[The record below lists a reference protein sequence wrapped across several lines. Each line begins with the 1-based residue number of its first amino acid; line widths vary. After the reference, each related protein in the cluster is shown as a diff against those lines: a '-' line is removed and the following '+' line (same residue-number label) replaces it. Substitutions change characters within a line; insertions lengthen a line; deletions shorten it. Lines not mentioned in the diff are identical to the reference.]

1 LLKILIVTPHI
12 FEGGAEKA
20 VLNLVYRLNSLGCD
34 ASIATL
40 SVDLSKLPSNYAK
53 LDFVLPE
60 KPLEQPLLNDAK
72 AVIASSL
79 REISSF
85 VPLLRK
91 CSGGFDLICACNF
104 PAYWATYLA
113 RTGKPVIWLS
123 SEVLAPYNQTKD
135 LYEKSR
141 FFRIALR
148 LAIAVDKFI
157 VNNGVNSIVT
167 CSELNSRLIKERY
180 GRNALAI
187 HTGVDYDFFNAEVPD
202 AQADLGLGDGP
213 LLLQVGALMQRK
225 NQILSIRALKTLK
238 QHLSSIKLVL
248 VGDGPWKPILQEETE
263 KLGLAEDVVCMG
275 RVSEDELRSLYH
287 ACDVNLFP
295 VTDQTWGLVPFEAL
309 AAGKPSIVAEGCG
322 AAEYINREKIGFLIK
337 PNVEDLVDA
346 VLFAVKHP
354 ELAEDMVKR
363 GQRFVQENL
372 TWDKYASEM
381 CVVFR
386 NVLSRRKNTSARY
399 PKS

>member
-1 LLKILIVTPHI
+1 
-12 FEGGAEKA
+12 
-20 VLNLVYRLNSLGCD
+20 
-34 ASIATL
+34 
-40 SVDLSKLPSNYAK
+40 
-53 LDFVLPE
+53 
-60 KPLEQPLLNDAK
+60 
-72 AVIASSL
+72 
-79 REISSF
+79 
-85 VPLLRK
+85 
-91 CSGGFDLICACNF
+91 
-104 PAYWATYLA
+104 
-113 RTGKPVIWLS
+113 
-123 SEVLAPYNQTKD
+123 
-135 LYEKSR
+135 
-141 FFRIALR
+141 
-148 LAIAVDKFI
+148 
-157 VNNGVNSIVT
+157 
-167 CSELNSRLIKERY
+167 
-180 GRNALAI
+180 
-187 HTGVDYDFFNAEVPD
+187 
-202 AQADLGLGDGP
+202 
-213 LLLQVGALMQRK
+213 
-225 NQILSIRALKTLK
+225 
-238 QHLSSIKLVL
+238 VL

-322 AAEYINREKIGFLIK
+322 AAEYIDREKIGFLIK

-346 VLFAVKHP
+346 VLFALKHP

-386 NVLSRRKNTSARY
+386 NVLSRRKNTPVRY